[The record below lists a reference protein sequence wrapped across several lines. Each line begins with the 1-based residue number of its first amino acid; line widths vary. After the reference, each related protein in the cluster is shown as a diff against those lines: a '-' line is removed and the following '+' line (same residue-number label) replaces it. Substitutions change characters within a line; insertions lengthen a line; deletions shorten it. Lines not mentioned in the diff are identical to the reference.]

1 MTPAFTTS
9 GTTSGPTM
17 TQERRPLPEATERVC
32 VDDVCFDN
40 IDSETGLTIIRQ
52 YLAETT
58 KTGARLVCFANVHS
72 IHIARHDHELRYALH
87 RADLVLPDG
96 SGLAL
101 AGSAYGLPVRENLNG
116 TDFIPRLL
124 ADMARNGRS
133 VFLLGAQLPVVT
145 SCCRVL
151 PLRYPGLVVAGSH
164 HGHFSEEEDESIVN
178 AINAAQPD
186 VLLIGLGTPFQEF
199 WMMRF
204 ASRLQVKVC
213 LSVGGLF
220 DFLSGEKM
228 RAPRWMRRLGIEWLF
243 RFLHEPGRKWDRVLV
258 EIPIFLLRTITRQ
271 IAVTKGQPRIH
282 GTHIHTRRQKE

>member
-9 GTTSGPTM
+9 ETISGPTG
-17 TQERRPLPEATERVC
+17 TKTHKPHPEVTERVC
-32 VDDVCFDN
+32 VDDICFDN
-40 IDSETGLTIIRQ
+40 IDSETGLMIIRQ

-58 KTGARLVCFANVHS
+58 RTNPRLVSFANVHS

-101 AGSAYGLPVRENLNG
+101 AGKAFGLPVRENLNG

-124 ADMARNGRS
+124 NDIARNGRS
-133 VFLLGAQLPVVT
+133 VFLLGGQAQVVE
-145 SCCRVL
+145 SCSRVL

-164 HGHFSEEEDESIVN
+164 HGHFSEAEDESIVH
-178 AINAAQPD
+178 AINTAQPD
-186 VLLIGLGTPFQEF
+186 VLLIGLGTPFQES

-213 LSVGGLF
+213 FSVGGLF
-220 DFLSGEKM
+220 DFLSGEKI

-243 RFLHEPGRKWDRVLV
+243 RFLHEPSRKWDRVLV
-258 EIPIFLLRTITRQ
+258 EIPLFLMRTATRQ

-282 GTHIHTRRQKE
+282 GNTHQH